1 MDKKKA
7 ILIDV
12 DGTVAIHNGRGPFDW
27 SRISQDSPNNAVIDV
42 VNRVGSTD
50 VLLIFITGRED
61 KYRIETEKWLK
72 KYITC
77 PFILYCRTNNDFRK
91 DEEVKREIYQEKI
104 ETKFDI
110 VCVFDDRNRVV
121 SMWREKLGLV
131 CFQVAE
137 GDF

>member
-1 MDKKKA
+1 MDKA
-7 ILIDV
+7 ILVDV
-12 DGTVAIHNGRGPFDW
+12 DGTVALHNGRDPFDW
-27 SRISQDSPNNAVIDV
+27 EKLSEDLPNKPVVEVI
-42 VNRVGSTD
+42 NIVGSTG
-50 VLLIFITGRED
+50 VRLIFVTGRED

-91 DEEVKREIYQEKI
+91 DEEIKREIYQEKI

-110 VCVFDDRNRVV
+110 VCVFDDRSRVV